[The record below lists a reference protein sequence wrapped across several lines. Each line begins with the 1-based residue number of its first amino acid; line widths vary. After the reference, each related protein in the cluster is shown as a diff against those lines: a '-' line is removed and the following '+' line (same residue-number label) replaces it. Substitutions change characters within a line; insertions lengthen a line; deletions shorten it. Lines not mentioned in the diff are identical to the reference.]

1 MSSKDKNII
10 GGGES
15 FNYKP
20 SQQYGSHI
28 WLCKCSRCNMNFYNK
43 SARVVCDSCLT
54 IDKREEKLE
63 EILNN
68 NKKS

>member
-1 MSSKDKNII
+1 MSSKEKNII

-15 FNYKP
+15 MHYSSKV
-20 SQQYGSHI
+20 
-28 WLCKCSRCNMNFYNK
+28 WLCTCKRCNMNFYNK
-43 SARVVCDSCLT
+43 SVMTICDSCLT
-54 IDKREEKLE
+54 IEKREDKLE